1 MIHPFRK
8 LQRSRRPLARTIALL
23 TLVLFARAG
32 HAQQADG
39 SSQRLTLSPG
49 DVIRL
54 EVWQQKAYSGE
65 FPVANDGTVVH
76 PLYRE
81 LRVAGR
87 PLNEVDGMFR
97 DFLSRFLTNPTFS
110 IQPLLRV
117 VVAGEVRQPNIYTV
131 PPGTTVAQVI
141 AMAGGP
147 TDRGRL
153 DDIRVI
159 RNATS
164 TKLDLTRPD
173 ATATHEEIHSG
184 DEILMGRRR
193 NIMQDIVAPSSSIL
207 AALASITGVI
217 IQVTRKP

>member
-1 MIHPFRK
+1 MIHPGRNF
-8 LQRSRRPLARTIALL
+8 QRSGSPLARTMAILA
-23 TLVLFARAG
+23 LVLLAHSG
-32 HAQQADG
+32 QAQQAG
-39 SSQRLTLSPG
+39 SSSQRLTLSPG
-49 DVIRL
+49 DVVRI

-65 FPVANDGTVVH
+65 FPVADDGTIVH

-87 PLNEVDGMFR
+87 PLNEVEGMFR

-153 DDIRVI
+153 DDIRLI
-159 RNATS
+159 RNATAS
-164 TKLDLTRPD
+164 RLDLTRPD
-173 ATATHEEIHSG
+173 ATATREEIHSG

-207 AALASITGVI
+207 AALAA
-217 IQVTRKP
+217 

>member
-1 MIHPFRK
+1 MAI
-8 LQRSRRPLARTIALL
+8 L
-23 TLVLFARAG
+23 TLVLFSHTG
-32 HAQQADG
+32 HAQQVAG
-39 SSQRLTLSPG
+39 PSQRLTLSPG
-49 DVIRL
+49 DVVRI

-65 FPVANDGTVVH
+65 FPVADDGTIVH

-87 PLNEVDGMFR
+87 PLNEVEGLFR
-97 DFLSRFLTNPTFS
+97 DFLSRFLSNPTFS

-153 DDIRVI
+153 DDVRLI

-173 ATATHEEIHSG
+173 ANATHEVIHSG

-207 AALASITGVI
+207 AALASVTSVI